1 MTSSP
6 PNSKAL
12 QTPATPQR
20 PQRLNGVGNPQA
32 NGRPA
37 IPPPPPPLRRPRQE
51 AKDVDIAQSSRLS
64 PSLEGRKGKGE
75 RQFVR
80 RWWQGLTLRSK
91 STLMAVLLGTLPI
104 VAVGGMSYYIASQ
117 GSLNE
122 VAKLET
128 TRTLELQ
135 GALNLFLKDRL
146 ADIDNIAELTVL
158 TDPTLR
164 NQLTPQQKSN
174 ALDRFMANHGDVY
187 SSIAFFDLN
196 GEPIAQTSAGQR
208 LGNHLNRT
216 YIQAAKA
223 ANGSIIS
230 QPSISTTSGEF
241 SIYTAAVVK
250 DPLTNAPIGYVRARI
265 PVTALDSLL
274 ATFKSDGSDYYIA
287 NQAGEVFFGSD
298 GVQALSVNSAG
309 QEGDADFQ
317 AIQIRNVFP
326 EMAPFFDVGQPTAQ
340 QSSNTLS
347 NDRQLVAFAPSQP
360 LEGLPSS
367 EWTAVISNDL
377 SELLTPQRRLL
388 IAISLGT
395 LISAI
400 AASGIALVIAR
411 RFTSPLVAATQAVKR
426 IGQGDLTT
434 SLTVEGQDEIAQL
447 GGTINTMTGQL
458 RRFTTEQ
465 QIAAQ
470 RSTLLASITTIAAD
484 LTSPEGQT
492 ALNQL
497 LDDTRA
503 FLKTDRVVIYRVEQ
517 GRRGQWSGHVSHE
530 SVNAGWP
537 SALDL
542 DISDPCIPAARL
554 EEYREGRIY
563 TVNDIH
569 QNQVHG
575 EHLPLLHRLK
585 VEALLV
591 VPIVS
596 QNRLFGLLVTHH
608 CAKSYAW
615 QQQEIEFFQQLG
627 QQLGVLMTVQQFA
640 ALAEEQRALKEGLQ
654 KRALNLMMEID
665 PVSKGDLTIRAKV
678 TEDEIGTV
686 ADSYN
691 ATIASLR
698 KIVMQVQ
705 TAAAQMSSTVAEN
718 QPLVADLSTGANQQ
732 TNEIAE
738 ALQQIQQMGVAI
750 SDVAAS
756 TKEAEAIVQK
766 TTETVAASDAAMNR
780 TVTGIMTIR
789 ETVSE
794 TAKKVKR
801 LGESSQKISGV
812 VNLIS
817 EFAAQ
822 TNLLALNASIEA
834 ARAGEEGR
842 GFAVVAEEV
851 RSLAK
856 QSAEATVE
864 IETLVASIQA
874 ETNDVVTAMEVG
886 TEQVVAGTQLVDETR
901 TSLTRIEEVA
911 AQMNRL
917 IASITHATQ
926 TQSLSSEAVTGVI
939 QDVAKIAEQT
949 SSEASQLSTSFQ
961 TLLTVAQTLQTSMS
975 QFRVS

>member
-1 MTSSP
+1 MTPATS
-6 PNSKAL
+6 NSKAI
-12 QTPATPQR
+12 QNHAAVQGQ
-20 PQRLNGVGNPQA
+20 QRLNGAGLPQV
-32 NGRPA
+32 NGRHTV
-37 IPPPPPPLRRPRQE
+37 PPPPPPRQPQLG
-51 AKDVDIAQSSRLS
+51 AKGAKSAPIPSRLAN
-64 PSLEGRKGKGE
+64 PAPEVNPGE
-75 RQFVR
+75 RRFLK
-80 RWWQGLTLRSK
+80 RWWQGLTLRAK

-135 GALNLFLKDRL
+135 GLLNLFLKDRL
-146 ADIDNIAELTVL
+146 ADIDNIAELAVL

-174 ALDRFMANHGDVY
+174 VLDRFMANHGEVY

-208 LGNHLNRT
+208 LSNHLNRT

-223 ANGSIIS
+223 ANGSVIS

-250 DPLTNAPIGYVRARI
+250 DPLTNAPLGYVRARI
-265 PVTALDSLL
+265 PVVALDSLL
-274 ATFKSDGSDYYIA
+274 ATFIVDGSEYYLA
-287 NQAGEVFFGSD
+287 NQAGEVFLGSE
-298 GVQALSVNSAG
+298 GVQVLAINSAG
-309 QEGDADFQ
+309 QTGDADVQ
-317 AIQIRNVFP
+317 TIQIRDVFP
-326 EMAPFFDVGQPTAQ
+326 EMGPFFDVGQPTAQ
-340 QSSNTLS
+340 QSSNTLN
-347 NDRQLVAFAPSQP
+347 NDRQLVAFSPSQP
-360 LEGLPSS
+360 LEGLPSPD
-367 EWTAVISNDL
+367 WTAVIANDL
-377 SELLTPQRRLL
+377 SALLLPQRRLL
-388 IAISLGT
+388 IAIGLGT
-395 LISAI
+395 LVAAI
-400 AASGIALVIAR
+400 AASGIAIIIAR
-411 RFTSPLVAATQAVKR
+411 RFTAPLVAATQAVKR

-458 RRFTTEQ
+458 RQFTTEQ
-465 QIAAQ
+465 QTAAQ
-470 RSTLLASITTIAAD
+470 QSTLLASITTIAAD
-484 LTSPEGQT
+484 LASPEGQT

-517 GRRGQWSGHVSHE
+517 GRRGQWSGNVSNE
-530 SVNAGWP
+530 SVEANWP

-554 EEYREGRIY
+554 EAYREGRVY
-563 TVNDIH
+563 TINDVQ

-575 EHLPLLHRLK
+575 EHLPLLNRLK

-608 CAKSYAW
+608 CAKSYEW
-615 QQQEIEFFQQLG
+615 QPQDIEFFQQLG

-640 ALAEEQRALKEGLQ
+640 ALAEEQKQLKEGLQ
-654 KRALNLMMEID
+654 KRALDLMMEID

-691 ATIASLR
+691 ATIANLR
-698 KIVMQVQ
+698 KIVTQVQ
-705 TAAAQMSSTVAEN
+705 TAAGQMSSTVVDN
-718 QPLVADLSTGANQQ
+718 QPLVEELSTGANQQ
-732 TNEIAE
+732 TNEIAG
-738 ALQQIQQMGVAI
+738 ALKQIQQMGIAI

-756 TKEAEAIVQK
+756 TQEAEAIVQK

-874 ETNDVVTAMEVG
+874 ETNEVVTAMEVG

-901 TSLTRIEEVA
+901 TSLTQIEAVA
-911 AQMNRL
+911 AQMNHL
-917 IASITHATQ
+917 IASITQATQ
-926 TQSLSSEAVTGVI
+926 SQSQSSEVVTEVI
-939 QDVAKIAEQT
+939 QGVAKIADQT
-949 SSEASQLSTSFQ
+949 SLEASQLSTSFQ
-961 TLLTVAQTLQTSMS
+961 TLLTVAQTLQTSVS